1 MIIKPAGD
9 GKSVLAELEALRQ
22 SADRKRR
29 RQIEEE
35 IRIVRAGQK
44 GESESAYLIDFDFA
58 QSPDMAVIHDLRIEF
73 NDRVAQIDHLLIHRS
88 LACFVLETKHCYSG
102 VKITESGEFLR
113 WKHDQK
119 IYEGMPS
126 PLAQNQRHVAVLE
139 DLFRSVLNQ
148 DPWYSARPSFHPF
161 ILISPRARIDRP
173 NQFDTRQV
181 IKADMLGGA
190 VRETLVRPVD
200 TDSPGWVFSE
210 EELQRFAKIVAR
222 HHKPLAF
229 NYARKFGMESKRES
243 KVGHNEPFGPGTP
256 PPRPGKPRRS
266 RRSPL
271 LPSVV
276 GLASLGALTLL
287 WPQYNPW
294 LQNWV
299 TKSFNTILSPQ
310 NVPVRQ
316 TPKSGSAGTKVMDEN
331 AITIGDQN
339 GKPVPVIQGN
349 LSKIRQEMQ
358 RSGFGTRPLSQEAAP
373 EKQVGEGCDPKP
385 VMSDAEIEAC
395 RRPRA
400 GQ

>member
-1 MIIKPAGD
+1 MIIKPTGD

-44 GESESAYLIDFDFA
+44 GESESAYFIDFDFA
-58 QSPDMAVIHDLRIEF
+58 QSPDIAVIHDLRIEF
-73 NDRVAQIDHLLIHRS
+73 NDRVAQIDHLLIHSS

-113 WKHDQK
+113 WNHDQK
-119 IYEGMPS
+119 NYEGMPS

-139 DLFRSVLNQ
+139 DLFRSILNQ

-173 NQFDTRQV
+173 SQFDTTQV
-181 IKADMLGGA
+181 IKADLLGA
-190 VRETLVRPVD
+190 ALREILARPGE
-200 TDSPGWVFSE
+200 TDFPAKIFSE

-222 HHKPLAF
+222 HHKPLVF
-229 NYARKFGMESKRES
+229 NYARKFGMESKREL
-243 KVGHNEPFGPGTP
+243 KVGHNRPFDPVTP
-256 PPRPGKPRRS
+256 SPRRDKPCRS

-276 GLASLGALTLL
+276 GLASLGALILF
-287 WPQYNPW
+287 WPQYSPW
-294 LQNWV
+294 LQNWM

-310 NVPVRQ
+310 HVPVRQ
-316 TPKSGSAGTKVMDEN
+316 TPKSQSAGTKAMDEH

-339 GKPVPVIQGN
+339 GNPVPVIQGN

-358 RSGFGTRPLSQEAAP
+358 RSGLGTGQLSQETAP
-373 EKQVGEGCDPKP
+373 ENQAMEGCDPKP
-385 VMSDAEIEAC
+385 VMSDAEIQAC
-395 RRPRA
+395 RRARPGR
-400 GQ
+400 